1 MAMNEIVMVASIV
14 TAVWAMVRTSLASAL
29 EDWIPAPAPEHLDP
43 ARKAAAECG
52 GVPPTPVQPGE
63 AGGVRVLAGLE
74 RPRVQRS
81 VVSRRRG

>member
-14 TAVWAMVRTSLASAL
+14 TAVCAMVRTSLAL
-29 EDWIPAPAPEHLDP
+29 WKPGFRLRRPLLLN
-43 ARKAAAECG
+43 AE
-52 GVPPTPVQPGE
+52 VYLRQPVQPGE